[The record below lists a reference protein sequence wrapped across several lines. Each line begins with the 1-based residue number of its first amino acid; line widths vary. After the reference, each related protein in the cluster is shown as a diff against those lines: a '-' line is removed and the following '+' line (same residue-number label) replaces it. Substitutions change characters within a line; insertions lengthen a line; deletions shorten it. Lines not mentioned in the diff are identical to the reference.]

1 MKLNDFPDEK
11 TWSRLFSEIILKRGK
26 DYWED
31 GAVGKIVCYSDKN
44 TVSAVVFGSEDY
56 QAAITLSEDGK
67 KIQNMECSCPFAKDG
82 NNCKHMA
89 ALLYAIEDENDT
101 EHTEET
107 REKHENDE
115 YDDDIENIGT
125 TDVSLFD
132 ELAEVINRLSVEE
145 LRRYLAEAAKSDPA
159 LRDRLLFSRKAT
171 VSPNLKKQWK
181 QELDAIIE
189 DAKDCYGWVDD
200 LYSLSRAL
208 TKFLDKTVA
217 YLSGHGEAEEAF
229 RMVCAAYDKFASV
242 EGDDSDG
249 EYHDFFNECVY
260 YWDTLLKY
268 STPEFHSAVYPW
280 FETNNGDD
288 LYADAFGYML
298 TAFNDEELLHR
309 QLVFIDRLIDE
320 TDPKHEYRL
329 ERLIETRLSV
339 MKKLSFPETELIAF
353 RKKYHAFSN
362 IRKQEIELALSRHNF
377 PEAEALL
384 RESLLLDHD
393 KWGLVDEYHKQ
404 LLALFEKSGQEEK
417 YREELRDYVLKHSQS
432 DLTYILKLKA
442 QLPKEQW
449 EKIRETLLTDSVH
462 SGIRCDLMENEG
474 LYQRLFDT
482 ASNEYSGYA
491 LLQYEKTLKKHF
503 PVELRDVL
511 LARTDRAM
519 EQASTRKEYAR
530 IIASMKRILTYPEGK
545 EMLAEM
551 IQQWK
556 KDYRRPAMLEELKK
570 AGF

>member
-31 GAVGKIVCYSDKN
+31 GAVGKIVCNSDKN

-89 ALLYAIEDENDT
+89 ALLYAIEDENDA
-101 EHTEET
+101 EDTEET
-107 REKHENDE
+107 EENNE
-115 YDDDIENIGT
+115 YDDYEDNTEDIGTENI
-125 TDVSLFD
+125 SLFD

-181 QELDAIIE
+181 QELDEIVYNAE
-189 DAKDCYGWVDD
+189 DHYGWVDD
-200 LYSLSRAL
+200 LYSLNRAL

-229 RMVCAAYDKFASV
+229 RLVCAAYDKFASV

-249 EYHDFFNECVY
+249 EYNDFFCECVY
-260 YWDTLLKY
+260 YWNVLLKY
-268 STPEFHSAVYPW
+268 STPELRRAVYPW

-288 LYADAFGYML
+288 LYADAFAYML
-298 TAFNDEELLHR
+298 TAFPDEELLHR
-309 QLVFIDRLIDE
+309 QLDFIDRLIDE
-320 TDPKHEYRL
+320 TDPKHEYHL
-329 ERLIETRLSV
+329 EKLIESRLTV
-339 MKKLSFPETELIAF
+339 MQKLSLPETELTAF
-353 RKKYHAFSN
+353 RKKYHSFSN
-362 IRKQEIELALSRHNF
+362 IRRQEIEFALSKKNY

-384 RESLLLDHD
+384 RESLILDHD
-393 KWGLVDEYHKQ
+393 KWGLTDEYHKQ
-404 LLALFEKSGQEEK
+404 LLALFETSRQEEK
-417 YREELRDYVLKHSQS
+417 YREELLDYVLKNSQS

-442 QLPKEQW
+442 QMPEQW
-449 EKIRETLLTDSVH
+449 ETIRETLLTDSIH
-462 SGIRCDLMENEG
+462 SGIRCELMENEG
-474 LYQRLFDT
+474 LYQRLFDA
-482 ASNEYSGYA
+482 ASNEYSGYV
-491 LLQYEKTLKKHF
+491 LLKYEKTLKKHF
-503 PVELRDVL
+503 PVELRDLL
-511 LARTDRAM
+511 LARTDRSM
-519 EQASTRKEYAR
+519 EQASTRKAYAD
-530 IIASMKRILTYPEGK
+530 IIASMKRIRTYPEGK
-545 EMLAEM
+545 EMLTEM
-551 IQQWK
+551 VQRWK
-556 KDYRRPAMLEELKK
+556 KEYRRPAMLEELKK